1 MTASA
6 GPVLKQLHAK
16 FGGRIDFLTV
26 YVREAHPGDR
36 YPQPHDLARKMQH
49 AKEYRDRDRI
59 PWPVAVDDE
68 HGTLHRALD
77 GKPNAAYLITANG
90 VIAQRVLWSNDAHG
104 VRDAIE
110 AVLAGRPFAQRES
123 KMLAMMRGVGCMAPT
138 LASAGLTALR
148 DLRREAPPV
157 YALARVAGAFT
168 PLPPLGRTAAA
179 MAVLL
184 GSMAAIGL
192 AVRAVTRAPRRA

>member
-49 AKEYRDRDRI
+49 ANDYRDRDRI

-68 HGTLHRALD
+68 QGTLHRALD
-77 GKPNAAYLITANG
+77 GKPNAAYLMTANG

-138 LASAGLTALR
+138 LSSAGPTALE

-157 YALARVAGAFT
+157 YALARLANVFK

-179 MAVLL
+179 VTLLLASVAAV
-184 GSMAAIGL
+184 GFV
-192 AVRAVTRAPRRA
+192 VRTVARTTRRG